1 MCTILVYVC
10 AVFLS
15 ACMSVYH
22 MHIWY
27 PQRPQEDVGSSGIE
41 ITDGYEL
48 PCGYWKNWVLWKN
61 HLTAESL
68 SQSDRAHILLGIL
81 GWKSLFY

>member
-1 MCTILVYVC
+1 MCVQF
-10 AVFLS
+10 FLS

-48 PCGYWKNWVLWKN
+48 PCGYWKSNLGLLEEPLN
-61 HLTAESL
+61 CRI
-68 SQSDRAHILLGIL
+68 SQSE
-81 GWKSLFY
+81 